1 MNRQPNTAMRVAGAV
16 VGNAFEWYDFT
27 IYAYMTPIISSLF
40 FPVDPHDP
48 ATQINAV
55 LATTAV
61 FGVGFFMRPVGG
73 VVLGVIGD
81 KYGRRTGMV
90 LGMTLMAL
98 ATLIMTVAPTYRQVG
113 LLAPAIIVVSR
124 LLQGFSLGGQFGT
137 STSFLIEM
145 APPGKSGIYGS
156 WQMTGQIASLAVG
169 TAFGVVLTLLYTP
182 AELAAGLWR
191 IPFGF
196 GVVIL
201 PITWYIRRN
210 LEESQVFVA
219 MQRERVPGAATGIG
233 MGLVGHTRH
242 LLVSIG
248 MIAASAVS
256 FYAVYG
262 YTVTYAKTV
271 LHLPV
276 EDAFVAE
283 LVAACLM
290 LVVVPVGGIL
300 CDRFS
305 SALKPMLVGFLAV
318 YFLLMYPAYAWL
330 VADPTITKLVIVQL
344 AVSLISGLFLGVY
357 CTTMSE
363 LFPPRI
369 RSTGLSIANNVA
381 VLIFG
386 GFAQFFLTLIYQ
398 LTGSQIAPV
407 YYVMFGIA
415 VGLLGA
421 LFMPV
426 RAGGA
431 RAQAAF
437 DAGRSSARD

>member
-1 MNRQPNTAMRVAGAV
+1 MSRQPSTAVKITSAV
-16 VGNAFEWYDFT
+16 IGNAFEWYDFV
-27 IYAYMTPIISSLF
+27 IYAYMTPIISTVF
-40 FPVDPHDP
+40 FPVDPNDP

-61 FGVGFFMRPVGG
+61 FGVGFLMRPVGG

-90 LGMTLMAL
+90 LGMGLMAL
-98 ATLIMTVAPTYRQVG
+98 AMLILTFAPTYREVG
-113 LLAPAIIVVSR
+113 LVAPAIVVIAR

-137 STSFLIEM
+137 STAYLIEM

-156 WQMTGQIASLAVG
+156 WQMTGQIASLVVG
-169 TAFGVVLTLLYTP
+169 TTFGVMLTHLYT
-182 AELAAGLWR
+182 ADELAAGLWR

-196 GVVIL
+196 GLVIL
-201 PITWYIRRN
+201 PVTWYIRRH
-210 LEESQVFVA
+210 LQESQVFVT
-219 MQRERVPGAATGIG
+219 MQKEQAARKGEGIG
-233 MGLVGHTRH
+233 KELVGHTRH

-256 FYAVYG
+256 FYAVYS

-290 LVVVPVGGIL
+290 LVVVPAGGML

-305 SALKPMLVGFLAV
+305 HARKQMLVGFLGA
-318 YFLLMYPAYAWL
+318 YFILMYPAYAWL
-330 VADPTITKLVIVQL
+330 SAAPTTAKLVIVQL
-344 AVSLISGLFLGVY
+344 AISLVSGLFLGVY

-363 LFPPRI
+363 LFPARI
-369 RSTGLSIANNVA
+369 RSTGLSIANNVS

-386 GFAQFFLTLIYQ
+386 GFAQFFLTWIFK
-398 LTGSQIAPV
+398 LTGSPIAPV

-415 VGLLGA
+415 LGLLGA
-421 LFMPV
+421 LFMPGQPSHP
-426 RAGGA
+426 RTRELAGTG
-431 RAQAAF
+431 
-437 DAGRSSARD
+437 GTG

>member
-1 MNRQPNTAMRVAGAV
+1 MSGRPNNLMRVAAAV
-16 VGNAFEWYDFT
+16 IGNAFEWYDFT

-40 FPVDPHDP
+40 FPVDPDDP

-81 KYGRRTGMV
+81 KYGRRAGMV
-90 LGMTLMAL
+90 LGMALMAL
-98 ATLIMTVAPTYRQVG
+98 ATLILTLAPTYRQVG
-113 LLAPAIIVVSR
+113 LAAPVILVVAR

-137 STSFLIEM
+137 STAFLIEM

-156 WQMTGQIASLAVG
+156 WQMFGQIASLAVG
-169 TAFGVVLTLLYTP
+169 TAFGVVLTQFFT
-182 AELAAGLWR
+182 AAQMDAGLWR
-191 IPFGF
+191 IPFAF
-196 GVVIL
+196 GVIIL
-201 PITWYIRRN
+201 PVTWYIRRY
-210 LEESQVFVA
+210 LAESEAFVA
-219 MQRERVPGAATGIG
+219 MQKARAATPGEGIG
-233 MGLVGHTRH
+233 MGLVEHMRH

-256 FYAVYG
+256 FYAIYG

-276 EDAFVAE
+276 EGAFVAE
-283 LVAACLM
+283 MVAACLM
-290 LVVVPVGGIL
+290 LAAVPVGGVL

-305 SALKPMLVGFLAV
+305 HARKEMLVGFLAL
-318 YFLLMYPAYAWL
+318 YFILMYPAYAWL
-330 VADPTITKLVIVQL
+330 VEEPTTTKLVIVQL
-344 AVSLISGLFLGVY
+344 AVSLVSALFLGVY

-363 LFPPRI
+363 LFPVRI

-386 GFAQFFLTLIYQ
+386 GFAQFFLTWIFKV
-398 LTGSQIAPV
+398 TGSQIAPV

-415 VGLLGA
+415 LGLVAA
-421 LFMPV
+421 LFMPPP
-426 RAGGA
+426 AD
-431 RAQAAF
+431 
-437 DAGRSSARD
+437 DAKLRPATA

>member
-61 FGVGFFMRPVGG
+61 FG

-219 MQRERVPGAATGIG
+219 MQRERVAGAAAGIG
-233 MGLVGHTRH
+233 IGLVGHTRQ

-256 FYAVYG
+256 FYAIYG

-276 EDAFVAE
+276 NGSFMAE
-283 LVAACLM
+283 LAAACLM
-290 LVVVPVGGIL
+290 LLTIPAGGLL
-300 CDRFS
+300 CDRFA
-305 SALKPMLVGFLAV
+305 SARKQMLVWFLAL
-318 YFLLMYPAYAWL
+318 YFILMYPSFSWL
-330 VADPTITKLVIVQL
+330 AADPTITKLVIVEL
-344 AVSLISGLFLGVY
+344 AISVVSGLFLGVY

-363 LFPPRI
+363 LFPARI
-369 RSTGLSIANNVA
+369 RSTGLSVANNVS

-386 GFAQFFLTLIYQ
+386 GFAQFFLTWIFKI
-398 LTGSQIAPV
+398 TGSPIAPV

-415 VGLLGA
+415 LGLIGA
-421 LFMPV
+421 MFMP
-426 RAGGA
+426 AKA
-431 RAQAAF
+431 D
-437 DAGRSSARD
+437 DAIG

>member
-1 MNRQPNTAMRVAGAV
+1 MQRNNMMPVAGAV
-16 VGNAFEWYDFT
+16 IGNAFEWYDFT

-81 KYGRRTGMV
+81 KYGRRAGMV
-90 LGMTLMAL
+90 LGMSMMAV
-98 ATLIMTVAPTYRQVG
+98 ATLILTC
-113 LLAPAIIVVSR
+113 APAYRDAGIIAPVILVVAR

-137 STSFLIEM
+137 STAFLIEM

-156 WQMTGQIASLAVG
+156 WQMTGQIASLVVG
-169 TAFGVVLTLLYTP
+169 TAFGVVLTQLYTP

-191 IPFGF
+191 LPFAF
-196 GVVIL
+196 GVIIL
-201 PITWYIRRN
+201 PVTWYIRRH

-219 MQRERVPGAATGIG
+219 VQRARATAQAESIG
-233 MGLVGHTRH
+233 KGLFGHTRH

-256 FYAVYG
+256 FYAIYG

-271 LHLPV
+271 LHLEV
-276 EDAFVAE
+276 KDAFLAE
-283 LVAACLM
+283 LVAASLM
-290 LVVVPVGGIL
+290 LLVIPAGGVL

-305 SALKPMLVGFLAV
+305 HARKQMLVGFLGL
-318 YFLLMYPAYAWL
+318 YFILMYPAYAWL
-330 VADPTITKLVIVQL
+330 AAGPTITRLVIVQL
-344 AVSLISGLFLGVY
+344 AISAVSGLFLGVY

-386 GFAQFFLTLIYQ
+386 GFAQFFLTWIYQ

-415 VGLLGA
+415 MGLIGA
-421 LFMPV
+421 AFMPV
-426 RAGGA
+426 RTGGA
-431 RAQAAF
+431 RA
-437 DAGRSSARD
+437 

>member
-40 FPVDPHDP
+40 FPVDPNDP

-73 VVLGVIGD
+73 VILGVIGD

-90 LGMTLMAL
+90 LGMALMAL
-98 ATLIMTVAPTYRQVG
+98 ATLILTVAPVYREVDIA
-113 LLAPAIIVVSR
+113 APMILVIAR

-137 STSFLIEM
+137 STAYLIEM

-169 TAFGVVLTLLYTP
+169 TAFGVLLTQLYTP
-182 AELAAGLWR
+182 AQLAAGLWR
-191 IPFGF
+191 IPFAF
-196 GVVIL
+196 GVIIL
-201 PITWYIRRN
+201 PITWYIRRY
-210 LEESQVFVA
+210 LEESQAFVA
-219 MQRERVPGAATGIG
+219 MQKEQTASEGEGIAKS
-233 MGLVGHTRH
+233 LVGHTRQ

-290 LVVVPVGGIL
+290 LLVVPVGGML

-305 SALKPMLVGFLAV
+305 YARKQMLVGFLGI
-318 YFLLMYPAYAWL
+318 YFLLMYPAYSWL
-330 VADPTITKLVIVQL
+330 AADPTTTRLVIVQL
-344 AVSLISGLFLGVY
+344 AISVISGLFLGVY

-369 RSTGLSIANNVA
+369 RSTSLSIANNVA

-386 GFAQFFLTLIYQ
+386 GFAQFFLTWIYK
-398 LTGSQIAPV
+398 LTGSPIAPV

-415 VGLLGA
+415 MGLLGA

-426 RAGGA
+426 RT
-431 RAQAAF
+431 
-437 DAGRSSARD
+437 SSAKA